1 MNKGFS
7 LILTVAALG
16 LVFFAG
22 CFVAAP
28 DKPPKASEA
37 KKSEVSAAPDKKA
50 KIQAAMAKL
59 DPADRK
65 LAEAQEWCAVS
76 TGPLGNM
83 GTPYKV
89 MLNGQPVF
97 LCCDGCKDTAEAEPE
112 KTLAKAEELKAKHA
126 EAAAKEPRGN

>member
-7 LILTVAALG
+7 PILTAAALG
-16 LVFFAG
+16 LVFVAG

-28 DKPPKASEA
+28 DKPPKASEP
-37 KKSEVSAAPDKKA
+37 KKSEVAAVPDKKA
-50 KIQAAMAKL
+50 KIQAAMLKL
-59 DPADRK
+59 DPEDRK

-76 TGPLGNM
+76 KGPLGNM

-97 LCCDGCKDTAEAEPE
+97 LCCDGCKDTADAEPE

-126 EAAAKEPRGN
+126 EAAAK